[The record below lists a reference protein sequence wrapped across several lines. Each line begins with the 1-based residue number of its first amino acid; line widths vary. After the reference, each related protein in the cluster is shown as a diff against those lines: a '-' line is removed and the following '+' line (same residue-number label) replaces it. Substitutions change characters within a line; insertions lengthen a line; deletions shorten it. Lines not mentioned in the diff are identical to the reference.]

1 MSMGIRKIIVHITNC
16 SKDEVFSVGVVE
28 LTIPVDGRVEA
39 SRAEKRRAY
48 SPLVEALSGN

>member
-1 MSMGIRKIIVHITNC
+1 MGVTIIVIYIANC